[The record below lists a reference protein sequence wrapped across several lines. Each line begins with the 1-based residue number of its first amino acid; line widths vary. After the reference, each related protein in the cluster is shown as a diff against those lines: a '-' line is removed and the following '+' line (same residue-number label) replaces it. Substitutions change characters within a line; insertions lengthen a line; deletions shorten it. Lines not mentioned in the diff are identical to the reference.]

1 MKDKN
6 NFFLI
11 LLSLNDQRHK
21 RHDKYFQKV
30 IYKNPINFFM
40 ISIIFLNWIKEH
52 LKLNFIF
59 LILFFLD
66 FSILLY

>member
-40 ISIIFLNWIKEH
+40 ISIIFWVKH
-52 LKLNFIF
+52 FLK
-59 LILFFLD
+59 
-66 FSILLY
+66 